1 MTAQRTLTPV
11 PISDADL
18 ADELR
23 PPGFFDSL
31 RRTKPGGAWFALGFI
46 VVAAAFVGGVALGRN
61 SAPRLAAVPIPE
73 APPPP
78 KPVDAA
84 PAPSPEPAPTT
95 PPAGAASGSD
105 AASAPAASA
114 REPKANAGAK
124 ADGPAFNAKA
134 AATNLAIAAARAH
147 GCHMRGD
154 PAGVVS
160 AAVTFAANGRVSDV
174 NIAAPHAGTKT
185 ALCITYKLNTVR
197 VPPYGGSSQTVT
209 QPVALK

>member
-1 MTAQRTLTPV
+1 V

-18 ADELR
+18 ADELK
-23 PPGFFDSL
+23 PPGFFESL
-31 RRTKPGGAWFALGFI
+31 GRSKPGGAWFALGFI
-46 VVAAAFVGGVALGRN
+46 GVAAAFVGGVALGRN
-61 SAPRLAAVPIPE
+61 SAPKLAAVPIPE
-73 APPPP
+73 ALPPP
-78 KPVDAA
+78 KPAEAA
-84 PAPSPEPAPTT
+84 PAPSPEPAATT
-95 PPAGAASGSD
+95 PPAAAS
-105 AASAPAASA
+105 AASAPPAEAAPSAASP
-114 REPKANAGAK
+114 EGKATAK
-124 ADGPAFNAKA
+124 ADGPAFNTKA

-160 AAVTFAANGRVSDV
+160 ADVTFAANGRVSDV
-174 NIAAPHAGTKT
+174 NIAAPHTGTKT